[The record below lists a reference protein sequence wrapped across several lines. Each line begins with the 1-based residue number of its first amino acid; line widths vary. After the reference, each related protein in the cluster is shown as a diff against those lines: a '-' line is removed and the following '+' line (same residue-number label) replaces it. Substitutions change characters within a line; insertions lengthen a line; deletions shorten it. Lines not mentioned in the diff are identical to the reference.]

1 MTTFVRALWGT
12 LLMVLGG
19 VLFVLIA
26 FTWAL
31 AALVL
36 SLVLPASAGRKAG
49 RYGAMWGFRIFLTL
63 MEAIGAWELD
73 LGEIDALRGQGAL
86 VIAPNHPC
94 LLDAVLIVSRLPDA
108 VCVMKRSLLGNFLLG
123 PAARLARY
131 VRNDSLLRLATSAGA
146 ELRDGGQLLLFPEAT
161 RSTAHPTGP
170 FTDAVGAVARR
181 ASVPV
186 QTLIIEADS
195 AFLGK
200 GVPLVARPSFPLHY
214 RVRLG
219 RRFEAP
225 TDVRAFTVE
234 LERYFARELA
244 VSPPWPMPASD
255 KAAAVEGAR
264 QIRG

>member
-1 MTTFVRALWGT
+1 MTAFARAAWGT
-12 LLMVLGG
+12 LLMALGAA
-19 VLFVLIA
+19 LFVLLA

-31 AALVL
+31 VALVL
-36 SLVLPASAGRKAG
+36 SLILPMRAGRKAG
-49 RYGAMWGFRIFLTL
+49 RHGAMWNFRVFLTV
-63 MEAIGAWELD
+63 MEALGAWELD
-73 LGEIDALRGQGAL
+73 LAEIDALGGQGPL

-131 VRNDSLLRLATSAGA
+131 VRNDSLLRLATSASE

-161 RSTAHPTGP
+161 RSTAQPTGP

-186 QTLIIEADS
+186 QTVLIECDS

-200 GVPLVARPSFPLHY
+200 GVPLLARPRFPLHY

-225 TDVRAFTVE
+225 ADVRAFTAE

-244 VSPPWPMPASD
+244 ASPPQPMPASD
-255 KAAAVEGAR
+255 KPAVEGAR

>member
-1 MTTFVRALWGT
+1 VTAFLRAAWGS
-12 LLMVLGG
+12 LLMALGAAF
-19 VLFVLIA
+19 FVLIA

-31 AALVL
+31 VAVLLALIVPTR
-36 SLVLPASAGRKAG
+36 VGRKLG
-49 RYGAMWGFRIFLTL
+49 RRGAMWSFRIFLTV
-63 MEAIGAWELD
+63 MEALGAWELD
-73 LGEIDALRGQGAL
+73 LDEIDALRGEGGL

-94 LLDAVLIVSRLPDA
+94 LLDAVLIVSRLPNA

-131 VRNDSLLRLATSAGA
+131 VRNDSLLRLATSAAA

-181 ASVPV
+181 AAVPV

-200 GVPLVARPSFPLHY
+200 GVSPLARPRFPLHY

-225 TDVRAFTVE
+225 ADVRAFTSE

-244 VSPPWPMPASD
+244 APPVPMPERD
-255 KAAAVEGAR
+255 KPAVEGAR
-264 QIRG
+264 HIRG